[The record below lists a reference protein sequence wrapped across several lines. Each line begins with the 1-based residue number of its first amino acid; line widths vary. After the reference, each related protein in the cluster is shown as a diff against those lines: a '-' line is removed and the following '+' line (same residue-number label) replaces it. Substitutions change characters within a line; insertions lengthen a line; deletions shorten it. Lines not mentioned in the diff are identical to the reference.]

1 LSKQEEIKL
10 LIKTHGI
17 RLNWLAEELNLKTST
32 LTYLIEESKNFD
44 DDLYDKIKSIIEN
57 YQFEFSL
64 FEEDTKDDLSLFNEE
79 ALNLSIGTRIRIF
92 AKRKYGTL
100 KSLSDFMEISPQQLQ
115 QYVSG
120 KREPGAKILLK
131 LMKAGCDI
139 NWILGGEEK
148 TEDYRIAK
156 LENELKKYR
165 STVDNI
171 THSINKLSHNG

>member
-1 LSKQEEIKL
+1 MSKQEEIKL
-10 LIKTHGI
+10 LIQTHGI
-17 RLNWLAEELNLKTST
+17 RLNWLAEELNLKSST
-32 LTYLIEESKNFD
+32 LSYLLEESKNFD
-44 DDLYDKIKSIIEN
+44 DDLYENIKAIIEN
-57 YQFEFSL
+57 YQFELSL
-64 FEEDTKDDLSLFNEE
+64 YESDVESDLSLFNEE
-79 ALNLSIGTRIRIF
+79 QLNLSIGQRMRIF

-100 KSLSDFMEISPQQLQ
+100 KSLADIMEISPQQLQ
-115 QYVSG
+115 QYLSG

-165 STVDNI
+165 LTLDSI

>member
-1 LSKQEEIKL
+1 MSKQEEIKL
-10 LIKTHGI
+10 LIQTHGI
-17 RLNWLAEELNLKTST
+17 RLNWLAEELNLKSST
-32 LTYLIEESKNFD
+32 LSYLLEESKNFD
-44 DDLYDKIKSIIEN
+44 DDLYENIKAIIEN
-57 YQFEFSL
+57 YQFELSL
-64 FEEDTKDDLSLFNEE
+64 YESDVESDLSLFNEE
-79 ALNLSIGTRIRIF
+79 QLNLSIGQRMRIF

-100 KSLSDFMEISPQQLQ
+100 KSLADIMEISPQQLQ
-115 QYVSG
+115 QYLSG

-139 NWILGGEEK
+139 NWILGEEKK

-165 STVDNI
+165 LTLDSI